1 MNVFFLDCEQRPKEI
16 FATCASTRF
25 SFDKSLTQILHHRF
39 CIAVRRLLS
48 IYSVLFCKSRTS
60 LAFGRNGDSSRIL
73 KAFALPPI
81 ILASYS
87 AIYHERN

>member
-48 IYSVLFCKSRTS
+48 IYSVL
-60 LAFGRNGDSSRIL
+60 
-73 KAFALPPI
+73 
-81 ILASYS
+81 S
-87 AIYHERN
+87 ANHVLVLRLGETVIVQGS